1 MNMQPKKY
9 AIYTAMVGGYDEI
22 MQPVV
27 VDDRFD
33 YILFSNDIKE
43 DRVGVW
49 QVRPI
54 AYTNPDNTR
63 ICRYV
68 KTHPEELLPGYDAS
82 VWMDSNI
89 RIMTSAVYERIVD
102 LYESGSLIASINHP
116 ERDCIYD
123 EAFEVMY
130 IRYEQEHVVVD
141 WCHKLRQEGYPKH
154 HGLYETGV
162 MFRAHT
168 NEKIQAVNAMWW
180 DCIEKYS
187 KRDQLS
193 FNYVLWKLGVKC
205 DFFLDKTQ
213 CSRNSNCFSWI
224 YHKDERRKK
233 ILYST
238 NEGWLLQYC
247 WACLNTIEH
256 TKHLYDWIYKKDH
269 PRFWINSISHWY
281 KLQYYFQY
289 YKKKIVVKIIQNIKK
304 NQQ

>member
-22 MQPVV
+22 MQPMV

-68 KTHPEELLPGYDAS
+68 KTHPEELLPGYEAS
-82 VWMDSNI
+82 VWLDSNI
-89 RIMTSAVYERIVD
+89 RIMTSAVYERIIE
-102 LYESGSLIASINHP
+102 LYESGSLIASMCHP

-130 IRYEQEHVVVD
+130 LRFEQERVAVD
-141 WCHKLRQEGYPKH
+141 WCRKLRKEKYPRH
-154 HGLYETGV
+154 NGLYETGV
-162 MFRAHT
+162 MFRKHNTSLVAET
-168 NEKIQAVNAMWW
+168 NVMWW
-180 DCIEKYS
+180 DCIEQYS

-193 FNYVLWKLGVKC
+193 FNYVLWKVGLEC
-205 DFFLDKTQ
+205 DYFLDKTLNART
-213 CSRNSNCFSWI
+213 SEDFSI
-224 YHKDERRKK
+224 VTHK
-233 ILYST
+233 
-238 NEGWLLQYC
+238 NEGKKVYMYNKSEWLLKYV
-247 WACLNTIEH
+247 
-256 TKHLYDWIYKKDH
+256 YKK
-269 PRFWINSISHWY
+269 PYMKEVVKQRYEWCYTKNFPYLWISIFG
-281 KLQYYFQY
+281 QYYRLKEIY
-289 YKKKIVVKIIQNIKK
+289 RRYKKL
-304 NQQ
+304 

>member
-1 MNMQPKKY
+1 MNKQPKKY
-9 AIYTAMVGGYDEI
+9 VIYTAMVGGYDEI

-27 VDDRFD
+27 IDDRFD

-89 RIMTSAVYERIVD
+89 RIMTSAVYERIVE

-154 HGLYETGV
+154 NGLYETGV

-168 NEKIQAVNAMWW
+168 NEKIQAVDAMWW
-180 DCIEKYS
+180 NCIEKCS

-205 DFFLDKTQ
+205 HYFLDELLNT
-213 CSRNSNCFSWI
+213 RNSADFSI
-224 YHKDERRKK
+224 VMHKNESKK
-233 ILYST
+233 VYMYDH
-238 NEGWLLQYC
+238 NEWLLKY
-247 WACLNTIEH
+247 AY
-256 TKHLYDWIYKKDH
+256 KKAYKKDIVKLRYEWCYGRCF
-269 PRFWINSISHWY
+269 PYLWISIFGH
-281 KLQYYFQY
+281 YYRLKEILRRYRAKF
-289 YKKKIVVKIIQNIKK
+289 KSCLCCK
-304 NQQ
+304 

>member
-1 MNMQPKKY
+1 MNKQPKKY
-9 AIYTAMVGGYDEI
+9 VIYTAMVGGYDEI

-27 VDDRFD
+27 LDDRFD

-89 RIMTSAVYERIVD
+89 RIMTSAVYERIVE

-130 IRYEQEHVVVD
+130 LRFEKENIVVD
-141 WCHKLRQEGYPKH
+141 WCQKLRKERYPKH
-154 HGLYETGV
+154 NGLYETNV
-162 MFRAHT
+162 MFRKHNTSLMSET
-168 NEKIQAVNAMWW
+168 NVMWW

-193 FNYVLWKLGVKC
+193 FNYALWKLGVECECFLEKTLSARNAHCLSLVHHVNTSKKLISYSKYEAWLLRYCWKC
-205 DFFLDKTQ
+205 PSEYDMIKQKYFTAYRLPFPKIFIVILGQ
-213 CSRNSNCFSWI
+213 YYRVV
-224 YHKDERRKK
+224 YLLRKK
-233 ILYST
+233 FRKS
-238 NEGWLLQYC
+238 N
-247 WACLNTIEH
+247 
-256 TKHLYDWIYKKDH
+256 
-269 PRFWINSISHWY
+269 
-281 KLQYYFQY
+281 
-289 YKKKIVVKIIQNIKK
+289 
-304 NQQ
+304 

>member
-1 MNMQPKKY
+1 MNKQPKKY
-9 AIYTAMVGGYDEI
+9 VIYTAMVGGYDEI

-89 RIMTSAVYERIVD
+89 RIMTSAVYERIVE

-123 EAFEVMY
+123 EAFIVIAWGVELEKIV
-130 IRYEQEHVVVD
+130 ID
-141 WCHKLRQEGYPKH
+141 WCHKLRKENYPKH
-154 HGLYETGV
+154 NGLYETNV

-168 NEKIQAVNAMWW
+168 NEKIQAVDTMWW

-193 FNYVLWKLGVKC
+193 FNYVLWKLGINC
-205 DFFLDKTQ
+205 DYILDK
-213 CSRNSNCFSWI
+213 SRNAHNSLDLSLKS
-224 YHKDERRKK
+224 HKNDK
-233 ILYST
+233 
-238 NEGWLLQYC
+238 
-247 WACLNTIEH
+247 
-256 TKHLYDWIYKKDH
+256 TKFYKKNKKQSWLSRYARKR
-269 PRFWINSISHWY
+269 PREFEQI
-281 KLQYYFQY
+281 KLIYDQIYVFEYPMMMIHVYGLYYRL
-289 YKKKIVVKIIQNIKK
+289 KENICCCKAKIKK
-304 NQQ
+304 VVNIIKS

>member
-1 MNMQPKKY
+1 
-9 AIYTAMVGGYDEI
+9 MVGGYDEI

-27 VDDRFD
+27 IDDRFD

-89 RIMTSAVYERIVD
+89 RIMTSAVYERIVE

-154 HGLYETGV
+154 NGLYETGV

-168 NEKIQAVNAMWW
+168 NEKIQAVDAMWW
-180 DCIEKYS
+180 NCIEKYS

-193 FNYVLWKLGVKC
+193 FNYVLWRLGVKC
-205 DFFLDKTQ
+205 DYFLDKTQ

-224 YHKDERRKK
+224 YHKDERRKT
-233 ILYST
+233 ILDST
-238 NEGWLLQYC
+238 NEGWLLKYC
-247 WACLNTIEH
+247 WAYINTIEH
-256 TKHLYDWIYKKDH
+256 VKQLYDWIYDKYY
-269 PRFWINSISHWY
+269 PQFWIYTIGRWY
-281 KLQYYFQY
+281 KLQYYYQY
-289 YKKKIVVKIIQNIKK
+289 YKTKLIFKIIQNIKK
-304 NQQ
+304 VIKK

>member
-1 MNMQPKKY
+1 MNKQPKKY

-54 AYTNPDNTR
+54 VYTNPDNTR

-89 RIMTSAVYERIVD
+89 HIMTSAVYERIVE
-102 LYESGSLIASINHP
+102 LYESGSLIASMNHP
-116 ERDCIYD
+116 LRDCIYD

-130 IRYEQEHVVVD
+130 IRYEREKVVVD
-141 WCHKLRQEGYPKH
+141 WCHKLRKENYPKH
-154 HGLYETGV
+154 NGLYETNV
-162 MFRAHT
+162 MFRKHNTSLISET
-168 NEKIQAVNAMWW
+168 NVMWW
-180 DCIEKYS
+180 DCIEKFS

-205 DFFLDKTQ
+205 EYFLGEHQ
-213 CSRNSNCFSWI
+213 CVHNSTHFSYI
-224 YHKDERRKK
+224 EHQNIGKK
-233 ILYST
+233 IYTYS
-238 NEGWLLQYC
+238 NDEWLLKY
-247 WACLNTIEH
+247 A
-256 TKHLYDWIYKKDH
+256 YKK
-269 PRFWINSISHWY
+269 PYKKAIVKQRYEWCYARCFPNIWIAIY
-281 KLQYYFQY
+281 GQYYRLKEILRRY
-289 YKKKIVVKIIQNIKK
+289 RYKYVFKSCN
-304 NQQ
+304 

>member
-1 MNMQPKKY
+1 MQPKLY

-22 MQPVV
+22 MQPMVI
-27 VDDRFD
+27 DDRFD

-89 RIMTSAVYERIVD
+89 RIVTSSVYKRIIE
-102 LYESGSLIASINHP
+102 LYESDSLIASMNHP

-123 EAFEVMY
+123 EAFKVMY
-130 IRYEQEHVVVD
+130 IRYEQERIVVD
-141 WCHKLRQEGYPKH
+141 WCHKLMKEKYPRH
-154 HGLYETGV
+154 NGLYETNV
-162 MFRAHT
+162 MFRKHNTSLIAET
-168 NEKIQAVNAMWW
+168 NVMWW

-193 FNYVLWKLGVKC
+193 FNYVLWKLEVKC
-205 DFFLDKTQ
+205 EYFLGKHKCVHNSTDFSYIEHQ
-213 CSRNSNCFSWI
+213 NI
-224 YHKDERRKK
+224 GKK
-233 ILYST
+233 IYMYS
-238 NEGWLLQYC
+238 NDEWLLKY
-247 WACLNTIEH
+247 A
-256 TKHLYDWIYKKDH
+256 YKK
-269 PRFWINSISHWY
+269 P
-281 KLQYYFQY
+281 
-289 YKKKIVVKIIQNIKK
+289 YKKAIVKQRYEWCYARCFPYLWISIFGHYYRLKEILRRYRAKCFLKSCN
-304 NQQ
+304 

>member
-1 MNMQPKKY
+1 MNNQPKKY
-9 AIYTAMVGGYDEI
+9 VIYTAMVGGYDEI

-43 DRVGVW
+43 DRLGVW

-89 RIMTSAVYERIVD
+89 RIMTSAVYERIVE
-102 LYESGSLIASINHP
+102 LYESGSLIASMNHP
-116 ERDCIYD
+116 LRDCIYD

-130 IRYEQEHVVVD
+130 LRFEKEKIVVD
-141 WCHKLRQEGYPKH
+141 WCQKLRKERYPKH
-154 HGLYETGV
+154 NGLYETNV
-162 MFRAHT
+162 MFRKHNTSLISET
-168 NEKIQAVNAMWW
+168 NVMWW

-193 FNYVLWKLGVKC
+193 FNYVLWKLSVKC
-205 DFFLDKTQ
+205 EYFFDKYTDV
-213 CSRNSNCFSWI
+213 R
-224 YHKDERRKK
+224 
-233 ILYST
+233 ST
-238 NEGWLLQYC
+238 NDLSYFKHKNIGKKLYPSSPNDSWLLRYSWKKTYKRETVKQYY
-247 WACLNTIEH
+247 WR
-256 TKHLYDWIYKKDH
+256 IYASH
-269 PRFWINSISHWY
+269 FPYFWIS
-281 KLQYYFQY
+281 LLGQYYRVKDIYQR
-289 YKKKIVVKIIQNIKK
+289 YKSKLFH
-304 NQQ
+304 

>member
-1 MNMQPKKY
+1 MNIQPKKY
-9 AIYTAMVGGYDEI
+9 VIYTAMVGGYDEI

-68 KTHPEELLPGYDAS
+68 KTHPEELLPGYEAS

-89 RIMTSAVYERIVD
+89 RIMTSAVYERIVE
-102 LYESGSLIASINHP
+102 LYESDSLIASMNHP
-116 ERDCIYD
+116 LRDCIYD

-130 IRYEQEHVVVD
+130 IRYEGEKVVVD
-141 WCHKLRQEGYPKH
+141 WCHKLRKENYPKH
-154 HGLYETGV
+154 NGLYETNV
-162 MFRAHT
+162 MFRKHNVSLISET
-168 NEKIQAVNAMWW
+168 NVMWW

-193 FNYVLWKLGVKC
+193 FNYVLWKLEVKC
-205 DFFLDKTQ
+205 EYFLGKHKCVHNSTDFSYIEHQ
-213 CSRNSNCFSWI
+213 NI
-224 YHKDERRKK
+224 GKK
-233 ILYST
+233 IYMYS
-238 NEGWLLQYC
+238 NDEWLLKY
-247 WACLNTIEH
+247 A
-256 TKHLYDWIYKKDH
+256 YKK
-269 PRFWINSISHWY
+269 P
-281 KLQYYFQY
+281 
-289 YKKKIVVKIIQNIKK
+289 YKKAIVKQRYEWCYARCFPYLWISIFGHYYRLKEILRRYRAKCFLK
-304 NQQ
+304 NCN

>member
-22 MQPVV
+22 MQPMVI
-27 VDDRFD
+27 DDRFD

-89 RIMTSAVYERIVD
+89 RIVTSSVYKRIIE
-102 LYESGSLIASINHP
+102 LYESDSLIASMNHP

-123 EAFEVMY
+123 EAFKVMY
-130 IRYEQEHVVVD
+130 IRYEQERIVVD
-141 WCHKLRQEGYPKH
+141 WCHKLMKEKYPRH
-154 HGLYETGV
+154 NGLYETNV
-162 MFRAHT
+162 MFRKHNTSLIAET
-168 NEKIQAVNAMWW
+168 NVMWW

-193 FNYVLWKLGVKC
+193 FNYVLWKLEVKC
-205 DFFLDKTQ
+205 EYFLGKHKCVHNSTDFSYIEHQ
-213 CSRNSNCFSWI
+213 NI
-224 YHKDERRKK
+224 GKK
-233 ILYST
+233 IYMYS
-238 NEGWLLQYC
+238 NDEWLLKY
-247 WACLNTIEH
+247 A
-256 TKHLYDWIYKKDH
+256 YKK
-269 PRFWINSISHWY
+269 P
-281 KLQYYFQY
+281 
-289 YKKKIVVKIIQNIKK
+289 YKKAIVKQRYEWCYARCFPYLWISIFGHYYRLKEILRRYRAKCFLKSCN
-304 NQQ
+304 

>member
-1 MNMQPKKY
+1 MPYTHKKY

-22 MQPVV
+22 MQPLV
-27 VDDRFD
+27 VDNRFD

-68 KTHPEELLPGYDAS
+68 KTHPKELLPGYDAS

-89 RIMTSAVYERIVD
+89 RIMTSAVYERIVE
-102 LYESGSLIASINHP
+102 LYESGSLIASINHS

-123 EAFEVMY
+123 EAFIVIAWGVELEKIV
-130 IRYEQEHVVVD
+130 ID

-154 HGLYETGV
+154 NGLYETGV

-168 NEKIQAVNAMWW
+168 NEKIQALDAMWW

-193 FNYVLWKLGVKC
+193 FNYVLWKLEVKC
-205 DFFLDKTQ
+205 EYFLGKHKCVHNSTDFSYIEHQ
-213 CSRNSNCFSWI
+213 NI
-224 YHKDERRKK
+224 GKK
-233 ILYST
+233 IYMYSDD
-238 NEGWLLQYC
+238 GWLLKY
-247 WACLNTIEH
+247 A
-256 TKHLYDWIYKKDH
+256 YKK
-269 PRFWINSISHWY
+269 PYKQSIVKQRYEWCYARCFPYLWISIFGH
-281 KLQYYFQY
+281 YYRLKEILRRYRAKCFL
-289 YKKKIVVKIIQNIKK
+289 KSCN
-304 NQQ
+304 